1 MLARSTAEYFT
12 KRGSRLNGVYYESET
27 DYFIFNYLNYYVL
40 SKVTWNSETDVDAL
54 LKDHY
59 RTMFGSAAEPMQ
71 EFFETLETLWTERVL
86 GKIRETSYGPS
97 PELPNIRDFWTK
109 IYTPEQLSSSSG
121 FFNGRKGSR

>member
-1 MLARSTAEYFT
+1 MGKAAFVGIPAMLARSTAEYFT

-71 EFFETLETLWTERVL
+71 EFFETLETLWTESSRKNSRNLVWTVS
-86 GKIRETSYGPS
+86 GTSEYP
-97 PELPNIRDFWTK
+97 
-109 IYTPEQLSSSSG
+109 
-121 FFNGRKGSR
+121 